1 MGIKE
6 VTVKLWKAATSS
18 PPPMETLKKQTETVQ
33 SKFVRTLESSQDVY
47 TSQATAESRKR

>member
-33 SKFVRTLESSQDVY
+33 SKFIRTLESSQDVY